1 MIFLNISLNDFDIEK
16 DIMTYQLED
25 IGNKLKAARRRKGLS
40 QRALAA
46 KTGLLQ
52 AQISKIE
59 NGASD
64 LRLSSLIALSRALD
78 LELELIPRKALPA
91 VEALVRDVESFADR
105 SGSVKTGIRPAYSL
119 DDDAGGEDE

>member
-1 MIFLNISLNDFDIEK
+1 
-16 DIMTYQLED
+16 MTYQLED
-25 IGNKLKAARRRKGLS
+25 IGNKLKAARTRKGLS
-40 QRALAA
+40 QRELAA

-64 LRLSSLIALSRALD
+64 LRVSSLIALSRALD

-91 VEALVRDVESFADR
+91 VEALVRDVESFADLR
-105 SGSVKTGIRPAYSL
+105 GSVKIDVRPAYSL
-119 DDDAGGEDE
+119 DDDEEGEDE

>member
-1 MIFLNISLNDFDIEK
+1 
-16 DIMTYQLED
+16 MTYQLED
-25 IGNKLKAARRRKGLS
+25 IGNKLKAARTRKGLS

-91 VEALVRDVESFADR
+91 VEALVRDVESLADR
-105 SGSVKTGIRPAYSL
+105 RGSVKIDVRPAYNL
-119 DDDAGGEDE
+119 DADEEGEDE

>member
-1 MIFLNISLNDFDIEK
+1 
-16 DIMTYQLED
+16 MTYQLED
-25 IGNKLKAARRRKGLS
+25 IGNKLRAARTRKGLS
-40 QRALAA
+40 QRELAA

-78 LELELIPRKALPA
+78 LELELIPRRALPA
-91 VEALVRDVESFADR
+91 VEALVRDVEPFADR
-105 SGSVKTGIRPAYSL
+105 SGSVKIDVRPAYSL
-119 DDDAGGEDE
+119 DDDEEGEDE

>member
-1 MIFLNISLNDFDIEK
+1 MP
-16 DIMTYQLED
+16 YQLED
-25 IGNKLKAARRRKGLS
+25 IGNKLKAARTRKGLS

-46 KTGLLQ
+46 RTGLLQ

-64 LRLSSLIALSRALD
+64 LRVSSLIALSRALD

-105 SGSVKTGIRPAYSL
+105 SGNKKTGVRSAYSL
-119 DDDAGGEDE
+119 DDDDEGQDE

>member
-1 MIFLNISLNDFDIEK
+1 
-16 DIMTYQLED
+16 MTYQLEEM
-25 IGNKLKAARRRKGLS
+25 GNKLKAARTRKGLS
-40 QRALAA
+40 QRELAA

-78 LELELIPRKALPA
+78 LELELIPRRALPA

-105 SGSVKTGIRPAYSL
+105 RGNAKIDVRPAYSL
-119 DDDAGGEDE
+119 DDDEEGEDE

>member
-1 MIFLNISLNDFDIEK
+1 
-16 DIMTYQLED
+16 MTYQLED
-25 IGNKLKAARRRKGLS
+25 IGNKLKAARTRKGLS
-40 QRALAA
+40 QRELAA

-64 LRLSSLIALSRALD
+64 LRVSSLIALSRALD

-105 SGSVKTGIRPAYSL
+105 RGRVTIDVRPAYSL
-119 DDDAGGEDE
+119 DDDEEGEDE

>member
-1 MIFLNISLNDFDIEK
+1 MP
-16 DIMTYQLED
+16 YQLED
-25 IGNKLKAARRRKGLS
+25 IGNKLKAARTRKGLS
-40 QRALAA
+40 QRELAA
-46 KTGLLQ
+46 KTGMLQ

-78 LELELIPRKALPA
+78 LELELIPRRALPA

-105 SGSVKTGIRPAYSL
+105 SGSVKIDVRPAYSL
-119 DDDAGGEDE
+119 DDDEEGEDE

>member
-1 MIFLNISLNDFDIEK
+1 
-16 DIMTYQLED
+16 MTYQLED
-25 IGNKLKAARRRKGLS
+25 IGNKLKAARTRKGLS
-40 QRALAA
+40 QRELAA

-59 NGASD
+59 NGGSD

-91 VEALVRDVESFADR
+91 VEALVRDVESFVKS
-105 SGSVKTGIRPAYSL
+105 SGSVKIDVRPAYSL
-119 DDDAGGEDE
+119 DDDEEGEDE

>member
-1 MIFLNISLNDFDIEK
+1 
-16 DIMTYQLED
+16 MTYQLEEM
-25 IGNKLKAARRRKGLS
+25 GNKLKAARTRKGLS
-40 QRALAA
+40 QRELAA

-78 LELELIPRKALPA
+78 LELELIPRRALPA
-91 VEALVRDVESFADR
+91 VEALVRDVESFAERRGQAKID
-105 SGSVKTGIRPAYSL
+105 GGPADSL
-119 DDDAGGEDE
+119 GEEDVGQYD

>member
-1 MIFLNISLNDFDIEK
+1 
-16 DIMTYQLED
+16 MTYQLED
-25 IGNKLKAARRRKGLS
+25 IGNKLKAARTRKGLS
-40 QRALAA
+40 QRELAA

-91 VEALVRDVESFADR
+91 VEALVRDAESFADR
-105 SGSVKTGIRPAYSL
+105 RGSVKIDVRPAYSL
-119 DDDAGGEDE
+119 DDDEEGEDE

>member
-1 MIFLNISLNDFDIEK
+1 
-16 DIMTYQLED
+16 MTYQLED
-25 IGNKLKAARRRKGLS
+25 IGNKLKAARTRKGLS
-40 QRALAA
+40 QRELAA

-64 LRLSSLIALSRALD
+64 LRASSLIALSRALD

-105 SGSVKTGIRPAYSL
+105 RGSVTIDVRPAYSL
-119 DDDAGGEDE
+119 DDDEEGEDE

>member
-1 MIFLNISLNDFDIEK
+1 
-16 DIMTYQLED
+16 MTYQLED
-25 IGNKLKAARRRKGLS
+25 IGNKLKAARTRKGLS
-40 QRALAA
+40 QRELAA

-64 LRLSSLIALSRALD
+64 LRVSSLIALSRALD

-105 SGSVKTGIRPAYSL
+105 RGIVKIDVRPAYSL
-119 DDDAGGEDE
+119 DDDEEGEDE

>member
-1 MIFLNISLNDFDIEK
+1 M
-16 DIMTYQLED
+16 YQLED
-25 IGNKLKAARRRKGLS
+25 LGNKLRAARRGKGLS
-40 QRALAA
+40 QRGLAA

-64 LRLSSLIALSRALD
+64 LRLSSLIALSRALE

-91 VEALVRDVESFADR
+91 VEAMVRDVESFVKR
-105 SGSVKTGIRPAYSL
+105 SDGLKTEVRPAYSL
-119 DDDAGGEDE
+119 DDDEEGEDE

>member
-1 MIFLNISLNDFDIEK
+1 
-16 DIMTYQLED
+16 MTYQLED
-25 IGNKLKAARRRKGLS
+25 IGNKLKAARTRKGLS
-40 QRALAA
+40 QRALAT

-91 VEALVRDVESFADR
+91 VEALVRDVESFVKR
-105 SGSVKTGIRPAYSL
+105 SGSVKIDVRPAYSL
-119 DDDAGGEDE
+119 DDDEEDEDE

>member
-1 MIFLNISLNDFDIEK
+1 
-16 DIMTYQLED
+16 MTYQLED
-25 IGNKLKAARRRKGLS
+25 IGNKLRTARMRKGLS
-40 QRALAA
+40 QRELAA

-59 NGASD
+59 NGATD

-91 VEALVRDVESFADR
+91 VEALVRDVESFVER
-105 SGSVKTGIRPAYSL
+105 SGKVNIDNRPAYSL
-119 DDDAGGEDE
+119 DDDEEGEDE